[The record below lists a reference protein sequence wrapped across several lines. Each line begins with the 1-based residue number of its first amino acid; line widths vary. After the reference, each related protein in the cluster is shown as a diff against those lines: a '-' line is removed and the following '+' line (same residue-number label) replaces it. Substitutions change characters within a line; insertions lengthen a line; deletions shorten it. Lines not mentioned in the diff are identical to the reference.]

1 MNLLQNMRF
10 VLMALFVAAGVGVV
24 WWVRNSGQDIPSV
37 FASSSSLDASQVKES
52 MAQLDGQVANMI
64 RTPSAVNFEGLPFR
78 WPESVTQA
86 TNSTVS
92 ATFSTTPAEFWQNL
106 REKGAQE
113 ALGTVVSQAQVQ
125 AGEVSADIVNEARYQ
140 YCKGV
145 VTAYESAPKK
155 ASP

>member
-1 MNLLQNMRF
+1 MRF
-10 VLMALFVAAGVGVV
+10 ALMALFLAAGAGVV
-24 WWVRNSGQDIPSV
+24 WWVRTSGNDIPNV
-37 FASSSSLDASQVKES
+37 FAQKPSLDSVQVKES
-52 MAQLDGQVANMI
+52 MQELDGQVANMI
-64 RTPSAVNFEGLPFR
+64 RTPSAINFEGLPFR
-78 WPESVTQA
+78 WPDAVTQA
-86 TNSTVS
+86 SNTTMS

-145 VTAYESAPKK
+145 VTAYESTPKK
-155 ASP
+155 TSP